1 MNICLYFIMALKIN
15 SYNCTGLVSECNRE
29 YVRQL
34 LINYEADFLLLQETW
49 LSCETEFK
57 IGNIH
62 NDYMYTAVSGMDTRD
77 RVIMGRPYGGV
88 AIMWKRSLSHCVKPI
103 ISSNKRIS
111 CVILEVENVKLIII
125 CVYLPCENWSTTTED
140 REYLDCLDHINQLI
154 EMYDVQAIL
163 IGGDFNT
170 DLTRKTAH
178 TRYLCNFISTNGYIS
193 SWDHDNARPEPTYE
207 SYDGRSTSLIDN
219 FLCTDNVFNY
229 ILSVNVIDNVHNR
242 SNHKPICIELNLV
255 KVTYIGYR
263 QSSENNI
270 TCNWD
275 KATAA
280 DLTNYAE
287 FLSHLLQDINIDK
300 ETIYCSNNCCKC
312 KNHISQIDNLCY
324 SIIQCCIK
332 ASFSTIPQK
341 RKNRRDLLCVV
352 KKIKH
357 SSKIISPT
365 IDGASTHSEI
375 ANLFGNVSMIDIHV
389 SIILTLIKYFAIE
402 KDVVLDTKG
411 LKW

>member
-1 MNICLYFIMALKIN
+1 MNICLYFIMALKIC
-15 SYNCTGLVSECNRE
+15 SYNCTGLVSEYNRE

-34 LINYEADFLLLQETW
+34 LINYEADFLLLQEIW

-111 CVILEVENVKLIII
+111 CVILEVENVKLMII

-178 TRYLCNFISTNGYIS
+178 TKYLCNFISTNGYIS

-255 KVTYIGYR
+255 KLTYIGYR

-280 DLTNYAE
+280 DLTNYA
-287 FLSHLLQDINIDK
+287 
-300 ETIYCSNNCCKC
+300 
-312 KNHISQIDNLCY
+312 
-324 SIIQCCIK
+324 
-332 ASFSTIPQK
+332 
-341 RKNRRDLLCVV
+341 
-352 KKIKH
+352 
-357 SSKIISPT
+357 
-365 IDGASTHSEI
+365 
-375 ANLFGNVSMIDIHV
+375 
-389 SIILTLIKYFAIE
+389 
-402 KDVVLDTKG
+402 
-411 LKW
+411 